1 MDANIKERPT
11 AGHQCASHYPRSW
24 IAVMFAGER
33 LNKLR
38 IVYSDESEQ
47 GAIVVVAAVMLNM
60 DTHWKK
66 LEADFDRLPEGWRNR
81 REVKGNKLFRDLRS
95 NRGPE
100 SETALRIL
108 CSIPAARQV
117 EIFSGAVDRNALG
130 SLLPYDVAFRVC
142 LDDVESYVDKF
153 IPKEN
158 VLWIADVGHQ
168 SDLKMSFN
176 MQQIMSLSSTTAALG
191 LSPDNAFESHIADT
205 IYFGDSHESRAL
217 QLADVCCSV
226 IAGHLLNDPVV
237 EPYYE
242 MIRPRLTHEPRILG
256 KY

>member
-1 MDANIKERPT
+1 MDGNISTERPDG
-11 AGHQCASHYPRSW
+11 AHYPRSW

-117 EIFSGAVDRNALG
+117 EIFSGAVDRNALHTRMANR
-130 SLLPYDVAFRVC
+130 SHYYRLLRSTLQHLYFFPTIIHRREMGHLRIWIVSNLGLWNLFYTNVNRGIYDSTC
-142 LDDVESYVDKF
+142 LAIQRHTSS
-153 IPKEN
+153 N
-158 VLWIADVGHQ
+158 
-168 SDLKMSFN
+168 
-176 MQQIMSLSSTTAALG
+176 LSSGGRSPSSFRGDQDSSVEVFGRGSHRIQEEIRSPTT
-191 LSPDNAFESHIADT
+191 
-205 IYFGDSHESRAL
+205 
-217 QLADVCCSV
+217 
-226 IAGHLLNDPVV
+226 
-237 EPYYE
+237 
-242 MIRPRLTHEPRILG
+242 IRV
-256 KY
+256 